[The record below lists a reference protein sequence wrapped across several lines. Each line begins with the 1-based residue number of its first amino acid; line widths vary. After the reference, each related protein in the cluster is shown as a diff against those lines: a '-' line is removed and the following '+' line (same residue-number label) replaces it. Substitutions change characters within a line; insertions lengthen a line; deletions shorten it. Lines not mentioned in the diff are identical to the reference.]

1 MKSNRLYNSLCA
13 DQTRMCIAAALGSIV
28 VFVAIAGT
36 DADEPSEKESERA
49 LRIHTPFDP
58 DTMPSAEELL
68 SKNALGSAYWTAKI
82 SINATSTDSPTESS
96 LNGTLVRYS
105 KGLSGRL
112 RLIGSPERQLNL
124 LLTKTQSVAWTT
136 QGEDKPML
144 ERLAKGIYLL
154 AMLIDFPDETKS
166 RAETI
171 GDYQL
176 TNLGVRKET
185 GKQSYVIEAKLKE
198 GELGSPRIS
207 SLEAERILITV
218 SPNDS
223 RPLEVTS
230 ISAIGSHL
238 SLSFQSIAIDAQEDA
253 PEAVHQS
260 VSAPPKD
267 SFVIDLSGGQPSSDA
282 LKNPVAYTAES
293 IKRGQR
299 LYIADC
305 EVCHSVDGTGR
316 DSDVTDNAADLT
328 NTEFWLSDGSE
339 TAAFLAIRDGAGDE
353 MPGYKDDYR
362 DEKMIWD
369 LVNYMRSLQE

>member
-1 MKSNRLYNSLCA
+1 MKSNRLYNSLWA
-13 DQTRMCIAAALGSIV
+13 DRTRMCIAAVLISIV
-28 VFVAIAGT
+28 VFVTIAGT
-36 DADEPSEKESERA
+36 DADEPSEKGSEPA
-49 LRIHTPFDP
+49 LRVHTPFDR

-96 LNGTLVRYS
+96 LDGELVRYS
-105 KGLSGRL
+105 KGLSGKF
-112 RLIGSPERQLNL
+112 RLIGSAERQLNL
-124 LLTKTQSVAWTT
+124 LLTNTQSVAWTT
-136 QGEDKPML
+136 QGEDKEKPVL

-166 RAETI
+166 RAETV

-176 TNLGVRKET
+176 TNLGVRKEA
-185 GKQSYVIEAKLKE
+185 GKRLYVIEAKLKE
-198 GELGSPRIS
+198 GESGSSRIS

-218 SPNDS
+218 SANDS

-230 ISAIGSHL
+230 ISGVGSHL
-238 SLSFQSIAIDAQEDA
+238 SLSFQSIAIDA
-253 PEAVHQS
+253 PEAGQQS
-260 VSAPPKD
+260 ATEPPKD
-267 SFVIDLSGGQPSSDA
+267 SFVIDLSENQPSSDA

-328 NTEFWLSDGSE
+328 DTEFWLSDGSE
-339 TAAFLAIRDGAGDE
+339 TATFLAIRDGAGDE